1 MPVRAGFSRYRK
13 EMLERELETILELL
27 PQLGLE
33 KVILTGDMATE
44 DYQPDSRI
52 ELIVVQKT
60 DLPFGRRAD
69 FFSYHLD
76 TAVAVD
82 TQVYTPEEFEEL
94 QEELPA
100 LNRACK
106 QGRVIFDA

>member
-60 DLPFGRRAD
+60 DLSFGRRAD
-69 FFSYHLD
+69 FFSYHLS
-76 TAVAVD
+76 TGVAVD

-94 QEELPA
+94 QERLPA
-100 LNRACK
+100 LNRACQ

>member
-13 EMLERELETILELL
+13 EMLERELETILEIL
-27 PQLGLE
+27 PMLGVE
-33 KVILTGDMATE
+33 KVILTGDMVSE

-60 DLPFGRRAD
+60 DLSFGRRAD
-69 FFSYHLD
+69 FWSYHLN
-76 TAVAVD
+76 TGVSVD

-94 QEELPA
+94 EEKLPM
-100 LNRACK
+100 LNQACK
-106 QGRVIFDA
+106 VGRVIFEA

>member
-1 MPVRAGFSRYRK
+1 MPIRVGFSRYRK

-27 PQLGLE
+27 PMLGLE

-69 FFSYHLD
+69 FFSYHLNSG
-76 TAVAVD
+76 VAVD

-94 QEELPA
+94 QEKLPA
-100 LNRACK
+100 LSRACGE
-106 QGRVIFDA
+106 GRVIFDA

>member
-1 MPVRAGFSRYRK
+1 MPIRVGFSRYRK

-27 PQLGLE
+27 PMLGLE

-69 FFSYHLD
+69 FFSYHLSSM
-76 TAVAVD
+76 VAVD
-82 TQVYTPEEFEEL
+82 SQVYTPEEFGEL
-94 QEELPA
+94 ENTLPA
-100 LNRACK
+100 LYAASQ
-106 QGRVIFDA
+106 QGRVIYCA

>member
-1 MPVRAGFSRYRK
+1 MPVRAGFSRYRR
-13 EMLERELETILELL
+13 EMLERELGTILELL

-33 KVILTGDMATE
+33 KVILTGDMATD

-94 QEELPA
+94 QEKLPA